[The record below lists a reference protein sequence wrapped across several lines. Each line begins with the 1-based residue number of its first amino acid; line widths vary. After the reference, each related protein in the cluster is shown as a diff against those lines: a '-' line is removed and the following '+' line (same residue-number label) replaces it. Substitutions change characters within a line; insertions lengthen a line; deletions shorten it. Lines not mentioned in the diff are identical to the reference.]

1 MGFDFH
7 SFLVEKRVF
16 RASGFPA
23 ASVPTQLQITHII
36 IRDTPSKR
44 PCLPSSGSVQTYTSS
59 RTVLCRRSSFRSHPS
74 GTIASQII
82 AKHLQTSSMLPS
94 TTINRQSNKNSS
106 PNAQTHVSDTNL
118 PGSVQ
123 NSPQLKDRPSSE
135 ILFQISSEW
144 NDCKSDHSQA
154 LANVKHAAKH
164 DNQPPKQQKQLPKC
178 PDPRFGHKSTWL
190 SAKLTPVE
198 GPSFVG
204 DSLSDLIRVERL
216 QVRS

>member
-1 MGFDFH
+1 MLYDLRRPLINKPAPFEVLNIRILIITPIKWRRFINQGFVGFDFH

-36 IRDTPSKR
+36 IGDTLSKR
-44 PCLPSSGSVQTYTSS
+44 PCLPSSGSVQTYASS
-59 RTVLCRRSSFRSHPS
+59 RTMLCRRSSFRSHPS
-74 GTIASQII
+74 GTIPSKII

-106 PNAQTHVSDTNL
+106 PNAQTHVSDANL

-154 LANVKHAAKH
+154 LVNVKHVSKH
-164 DNQPPKQQKQLPKC
+164 DNQPPKQQKNSSP
-178 PDPRFGHKSTWL
+178 H
-190 SAKLTPVE
+190 A
-198 GPSFVG
+198 
-204 DSLSDLIRVERL
+204 
-216 QVRS
+216 